1 MIRKSNSFFK
11 ILFSSVCLMSGSA
24 MAAPIKDLSKQIVSE
39 KPGSILSIAQ
49 QDVTNLFPHA
59 DQHLLVN
66 YRSRGIQ
73 GEPIVA
79 SAFILLPKGTPPKNG
94 WPVLAW
100 AHGTTG
106 VADTCAP
113 SGDYVGGP
121 VHSYQEVASKALDS
135 WLARGYAVVA
145 PDYQG
150 LGTLGAHPY
159 MNAKS
164 QLHTVVD
171 AVRALHMLKSK
182 DFNKQWLVMGH
193 SQGGAAAIA
202 VAAYGQKDAPE
213 LDLKGAIALAPGGY
227 QYEGIAE
234 YVLSHPNPEPS
245 VAAFFPIVLLGAQAA
260 EPSIVPENLV
270 SPEMN
275 AVLTQARS
283 RCLSELQSDLK
294 KSPSSI
300 FRPNA
305 DLKPLLAYL
314 KQQSIENMVPTVPLM
329 IVQGSKDHLVD
340 PRGTS
345 AYYQQL
351 CKLKK
356 PTIYQTIDGGDH
368 RDALRQSNTFATSFL
383 NVIEKN
389 QTKSYCSNFK

>member
-1 MIRKSNSFFK
+1 MIRKSNSLLK
-11 ILFSSVCLMSGSA
+11 ILFSSICLISGSA
-24 MAAPIKDLSKQIVSE
+24 MAAPITDLSKQIVSE

-49 QDVTNLFPHA
+49 QDVTDLFPHA
-59 DQHLLVN
+59 NQRLLVN
-66 YRSRGIQ
+66 YRSRGVNN
-73 GEPIVA
+73 EPIVA

-94 WPVLAW
+94 WPILAW

-113 SGDYVGGP
+113 SGDYAGGP
-121 VHSYQEVASKALDS
+121 VHSYQEVASKALDG

-171 AVRALHMLKSK
+171 AVRALHMLKPK

-193 SQGGAAAIA
+193 SQGGAAAIT

-234 YVLSHPNPEPS
+234 YVKTNPNPEPS

-260 EPSIVPENLV
+260 EPSIIPENLV
-270 SPEMN
+270 SPEMGN
-275 AVLTQARS
+275 VLTQARS
-283 RCLSELQSDLK
+283 RCLPELQSDLK

-300 FRPNA
+300 FRPNV
-305 DLKPLLAYL
+305 DLKPLLSYL

-340 PRGTS
+340 PRGTY

-351 CKLKK
+351 CKSKK

-368 RDALRQSNTFATSFL
+368 RDALRQSNTFATDFL
-383 NVIEKN
+383 NAIEKK
-389 QTKSYCSNFK
+389 QAKSYCSNFK